1 MVFTKYFP
9 SYNLGKSCEIL
20 SRYAKK
26 FRNILTRVFRYNT
39 FNSLLILVKMCS
51 AQCSMHLIILLLLS
65 IKSSKCKP
73 GGFFCIELLKYETKN
88 GKFADRFCFLWKV
101 PRFLSFVGFIWLQ
114 LFLKDKHY
122 HVFVGYPQI
131 RTDKNG
137 FEFLKAIYK
146 SKIFLAYSLMKMRQ
160 LHILL
165 NSAKTW
171 HVSVC
176 WFVCFPRIYLSWT

>member
-1 MVFTKYFP
+1 MGFFF
-9 SYNLGKSCEIL
+9 L
-20 SRYAKK
+20 
-26 FRNILTRVFRYNT
+26 F
-39 FNSLLILVKMCS
+39 SLLILICFFKYETIVS
-51 AQCSMHLIILLLLS
+51 TNGLSLGYSERDTSSVMHLIILLLLS

-146 SKIFLAYSLMKMRQ
+146 SKIFLAYSLMNMRQ

-171 HVSVC
+171 HVLGC
-176 WFVCFPRIYLSWT
+176 WFLCFPLNLPELDLKLF